1 MKTAILGGSFDPPH
15 NGHIDVAKTV
25 LNELGLDEVLFVP
38 ASANPLKPSRT
49 HPKTR
54 LKMVELAVSGE
65 EGLSVCDIEVTRGG
79 PSYTY
84 ETLSELRLAR
94 PANYWLVL
102 GSDALKSF
110 DRWSHPEKVMA
121 MSRLAVVPRDG
132 DDIPSIIRAMTSLP
146 DLRHVVDVVPM
157 EPVKI
162 SSTLVRN
169 HIRQGF
175 DVQSWIKPAVW
186 EYIKDIGLYR

>member
-1 MKTAILGGSFDPPH
+1 
-15 NGHIDVAKTV
+15 
-25 LNELGLDEVLFVP
+25 
-38 ASANPLKPSRT
+38 
-49 HPKTR
+49 
-54 LKMVELAVSGE
+54 
-65 EGLSVCDIEVTRGG
+65 
-79 PSYTY
+79 
-84 ETLSELRLAR
+84 LAR